1 MEGGRHFFLLFFG
14 LDEWL
19 VISIV
24 RPIMETTSPAARK
37 KSCLI
42 KGLVVLAIVA
52 LVFGGL
58 WWWHNR
64 PIRPVELSAEEK
76 VVVAEKVEA
85 IQKPAEP
92 VYEKGGKEI
101 VLTERELNGLLHE
114 NTTLGDSVCF
124 ELATNAVHARVE
136 TDLDP
141 DLPVVGG
148 KRLKARARFLVSD
161 EPGKVALILED
172 LTVWGISLP
181 NDWLGGLK
189 GHDLLGEAIG
199 AKGGKIPG
207 VEEFKVEPGKLTI
220 RLKE

>member
-1 MEGGRHFFLLFFG
+1 
-14 LDEWL
+14 
-19 VISIV
+19 
-24 RPIMETTSPAARK
+24 METTSPAARK

-52 LVFGGL
+52 LVLGGL

-141 DLPVVGG
+141 DLPMVGG

-161 EPGKVALILED
+161 EPGKAALILED